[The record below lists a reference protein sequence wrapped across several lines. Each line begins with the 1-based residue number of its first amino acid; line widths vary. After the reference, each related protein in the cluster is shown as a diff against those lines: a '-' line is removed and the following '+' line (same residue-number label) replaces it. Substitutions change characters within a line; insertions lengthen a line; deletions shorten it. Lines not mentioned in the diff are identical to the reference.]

1 MKRRFWSLGLYGVK
15 RITPKEARNVDIYLL
30 KRKQKFTFQ
39 MKTEKQYATF
49 AKSKTPKHH
58 SLVISNFHP
67 ILLTCISI
75 PSKLLEHITFS
86 NVVGCLEGHN
96 ILSKK
101 RHRLENNS
109 YPLQLIIAC
118 VLDRRA
124 QTNAIFIDFSGAFDN
139 VSINKFSYKYITYLS
154 GRCASSLQTERS
166 RILPRGLSAHER
178 LTAFV

>member
-1 MKRRFWSLGLYGVK
+1 MFSYSYFFTFCIYLVGAIRKIKVKRRFWSLGLYGVK

-86 NVVGCLEGHN
+86 NVVGCGG
-96 ILSKK
+96 
-101 RHRLENNS
+101 
-109 YPLQLIIAC
+109 P
-118 VLDRRA
+118 
-124 QTNAIFIDFSGAFDN
+124 
-139 VSINKFSYKYITYLS
+139 
-154 GRCASSLQTERS
+154 
-166 RILPRGLSAHER
+166 
-178 LTAFV
+178 